1 MFMEDDSGQMVRLG
15 ERGSGMDTGDVNGHS
30 RCLVEKDKL
39 SQQPLTTSD

>member
-30 RCLVEKDKL
+30 KMPRGKR
-39 SQQPLTTSD
+39 QTQPTTAHDE